1 MCITT
6 NGNIPAEAVVM
17 ASSKKNDYGS
27 GDHYVIT
34 TSSGVRLQSGSTALY
49 LAGGHI
55 KYSIDGVNFQDLG
68 YAVFS

>member
-1 MCITT
+1 
-6 NGNIPAEAVVM
+6 M

-49 LAGGHI
+49 LVDGHI
-55 KYSIDGVNFQDLG
+55 KYSVDGTNFQDLG
-68 YAVFS
+68 NAVFS

>member
-1 MCITT
+1 
-6 NGNIPAEAVVM
+6 M
-17 ASSKKNDYGS
+17 ASSKEDSYGS

-55 KYSIDGVNFQDLG
+55 KYSVDGVNFQDLVH
-68 YAVFS
+68 AVFS